1 MKAILIPTKLGLNS
15 CQVMKMLALAGLH
28 FMRRGTRDSKAGSAS
43 NSGNLSMVLPLSPPP
58 GDRLSAFRVKGA
70 KQGVEC

>member
-1 MKAILIPTKLGLNS
+1 MSGDENAGS
-15 CQVMKMLALAGLH
+15 CWVTFSEKGNY
-28 FMRRGTRDSKAGSAS
+28 RDSKAGSAS

-58 GDRLSAFRVKGA
+58 GDRLSSFRVKGA